1 MISASFDLIAY
12 SDKIPSLLL
21 SVDGDILALNP
32 AARRGFSLEQNQN
45 LVALFGSGFERF
57 LSYCSGSRDPLF
69 SRQKLQGSDNIER
82 EYRCEGAAIVSGDEK
97 AILLRF
103 KSIERSLAGFSRV
116 NQEHGEFRDKALSEQ
131 RLQTVIDAAIDIII
145 LTDQNGKIILV
156 NKAIKKM
163 MGFSTD
169 EIIGQNVKML
179 MPSEFSDDEDPQNPG
194 YDHSK
199 VEQSVGAIREVVA
212 RRKDGSQY
220 VANLSVGTSR
230 FVNETYYTCII
241 HDLSEYK
248 NIELKLQQSQKME
261 ALGKLSGGVAHD
273 FNNLLS
279 VIIGRL
285 EFAREI
291 IQDETTDRHIRVA
304 LNAADKGAGLIDQLL
319 SFSRQK
325 HLNNEVL
332 NLGAAVQEA
341 LEMIGRGLGEHIEI
355 SLEIRNAEINAFADA
370 VQLNNALINLAT
382 NARDA
387 MTKDGT
393 LSILVEPVLV
403 EGDAGDEAKKNGGRY
418 VRIAVTDSGT
428 GMSEDVRKQAI
439 EPFYTTKE
447 VGEGTGLGLSMVHGY
462 VEQSGGFMNI
472 DSTVGEGTTVNL
484 YFRAAD

>member
-1 MISASFDLIAY
+1 MISASFDLITH

-21 SVDGDILALNP
+21 SVEGDILALNP
-32 AARRGFSLEQNQN
+32 AAKKRFCLQQNQN
-45 LVALFGSGFERF
+45 LVTLFGSGFERF
-57 LSYCSGSRDPLF
+57 LSFCSGSRDNLF
-69 SRQKLQGSDNIER
+69 SRQKLKGPDEVMR
-82 EYRCEGAAIVSGDEK
+82 EYRCEGAAIVFGDEK

-131 RLQTVIDAAIDIII
+131 RLQTVIDAALDIII
-145 LTDQNGKIILV
+145 LSDQTGKIILV
-156 NKAIKKM
+156 NKAIKKI
-163 MGFSTD
+163 MGYST
-169 EIIGQNVKML
+169 EEVVGQNVKML
-179 MPSEFSDDEDPQNPG
+179 MPLEFSEKGDPQTSV

-199 VEQSVGAIREVVA
+199 IEQSVGAVREVVA

-248 NIELKLQQSQKME
+248 NIELRLQQSQKME

-285 EFAREI
+285 EFARENI
-291 IQDETTDRHIRVA
+291 KEETTDRHIRAA
-304 LNAADKGAGLIDQLL
+304 LSAADKGAGLIDQLL

-332 NLGAAVQEA
+332 NLGTVVQEA
-341 LEMIGRGLGEHIEI
+341 LEMIGRGLGEHIDI
-355 SLEIRNAEINAFADA
+355 SLEIRNGEINAFADA

-387 MTKDGT
+387 MPEAGK
-393 LSILVEPVLV
+393 LSILVEPVV
-403 EGDAGDEAKKNGGRY
+403 VDGDTEDERVKNGGRY
-418 VRIAVTDSGT
+418 VRIAVTDSGS
-428 GMSEDVRKQAI
+428 GMSEDVKKQAV

-472 DSTVGEGTTVNL
+472 ESTIGEGTTVNL
-484 YFRAAD
+484 YFRGAD